1 MLELYVPRTMLWQDV
16 VDKSQV
22 GAIYIGGEAV
32 GALLQIAFGDKLGRL
47 RYMELLC
54 LIVTVGCIIQTAAVN
69 IGMLLAGRILTG
81 IAVG

>member
-1 MLELYVPRTMLWQDV
+1 
-16 VDKSQV
+16 
-22 GAIYIGGEAV
+22 V
-32 GALLQIAFGDKLGRL
+32 GALLQIAIGDKLGRL

-54 LIVTVGCIIQTAAVN
+54 VIVTIGCVIQTAAVN